1 LITCKVKYSKFYL
14 RIITKGFRNE
24 MEFNI
29 RDEEQKA
36 LLKVNEN
43 NILAENKDD

>member
-1 LITCKVKYSKFYL
+1 
-14 RIITKGFRNE
+14 

-43 NILAENKDD
+43 NILAENKDDWNHHEEWRRSWTYFGN